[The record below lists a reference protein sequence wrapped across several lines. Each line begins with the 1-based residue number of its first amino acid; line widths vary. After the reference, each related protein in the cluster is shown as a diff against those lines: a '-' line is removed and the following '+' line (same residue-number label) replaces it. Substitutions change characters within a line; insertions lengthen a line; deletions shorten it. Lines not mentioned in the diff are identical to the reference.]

1 MPHTTPGAVTL
12 EQILEAREGER
23 LPLDVALSASL
34 AISQKLS
41 EFHVAGLSASPLTA
55 AGVRCFEGGQIALT
69 PAPLISQNDDV
80 HRLGRLVY
88 RLLSGSESVSEW
100 PPSYFN
106 PGVDSELDAVLMATV
121 SPDRNVRP
129 CDARVLIDAISGLFE
144 ELGLSPSR
152 EGLAHLVLSVPDA
165 EPAAAAPV
173 QVAVAAGPVAP
184 PPVVAVPVAAAVVAP
199 VEPVAAPPV
208 TVAPV
213 APAPV
218 VAAPVAAAVVAPV
231 VARPAARRVPRPVVE
246 TQQSAE
252 LYVPVKRFEVPA
264 WLEPHLTPA
273 RIAVASALV
282 MVGMLL
288 SLAWP
293 SSAPHRPP
301 EVAQPVEAPRAAP
314 APAPRYAAIPVA
326 APAKS
331 VTFKKA
337 GGKKVLVSR
346 R

>member
-23 LPLDVALSASL
+23 LPLDVALSTCL
-34 AISQKLS
+34 AVAQKLS

-55 AGVRCFEGGQIALT
+55 DGIRCFKGGQIALT
-69 PAPLISQNDDV
+69 PAPLVSQNDDV

-106 PGVDSELDAVLMATV
+106 PGVDAELDAVVMATV
-121 SPDRNVRP
+121 APDRNGRP

-144 ELGLSPSR
+144 ELGLSPSK
-152 EGLAHLVLSVPDA
+152 EGLGNLMLAVPGA
-165 EPAAAAPV
+165 SGLLPPVQAASTAAVAVEPPSPVVQVAALPAPV
-173 QVAVAAGPVAP
+173 QP
-184 PPVVAVPVAAAVVAP
+184 
-199 VEPVAAPPV
+199 
-208 TVAPV
+208 

-218 VAAPVAAAVVAPV
+218 PVVVQAPVAVQAPV
-231 VARPAARRVPRPVVE
+231 VVKAPAPRRAPRPVVE

-252 LYVPVKRFEVPA
+252 LYVPVKRFEAPA
-264 WLEPHLTPA
+264 WLRPYLTPT
-273 RIAVASALV
+273 RIAVGAGTV
-282 MVGMLL
+282 MLGMLL
-288 SLAWP
+288 SLALP
-293 SSAPHRPP
+293 QAAPKRPATT
-301 EVAQPVEAPRAAP
+301 EAVAATAQAPRAAP
-314 APAPRYAAIPVA
+314 APTPAPKYVAVPVA
-326 APAKS
+326 AP